1 VALDSPALEDTA
13 TRRAGNLLRTEL
25 RRGVSPTVREGSVF
39 GRLSPGSQ
47 TEFDAGIHEAI

>member
-1 VALDSPALEDTA
+1 MALDSPALEDTA